1 MTKEADSIVKFIRGK
16 EYQMINPNLGGGSFG
31 KTVIIKDEFI
41 DELFVAKKYEPHP
54 YIEQDSE
61 KKAKFFRSFLDEI
74 KILYKLNHKNIV
86 RIFNYFPYVENQT
99 GYIIM
104 EYIDGRNINDFI
116 LNYSSLKEKAT
127 LDDIFM
133 QLIDGFE
140 YIENH
145 NIIHRDIRS
154 GNILIDKNG
163 TVKIIDFGIGKF
175 IINDDMKMDTLVDE
189 ITRPSSLPHEY
200 YEGIYDSKT
209 DMFYLAELFNRLLIN
224 SKLTG
229 REYFSYHHI
238 LEKMMNSNA
247 KGRYNSFKEIQDTIS
262 EKDFINLKIN
272 PEDKKIYLQFTNFLF
287 DELEY
292 FLNKKNFVKTPKEF
306 LTNLE
311 EVLQNNLFEDFVQ
324 NNGKLLSTIID
335 EDYSYKNKNRLPIA
349 WLENFC
355 NWYKKYTLRAQE
367 LILKN
372 IISKLSNKYIKF
384 DDSDLPF

>member
-1 MTKEADSIVKFIRGK
+1 MTKETDSIIKFIRGK

-31 KTVIIKDEFI
+31 RTVIIKDEFI
-41 DELFVAKKYEPHP
+41 DELFVAKKYEPQP
-54 YIEQDSE
+54 DIEQDSE

-86 RIFNYFPYVENQT
+86 RIFNYFPYEENQT

-175 IINDDMKMDTLVDE
+175 IINDDMNMDTLVDE

-224 SKLTG
+224 SELTG
-229 REYFSYHHI
+229 LEYFSYHHI
-238 LEKMMNSNA
+238 LENMMNCNA
-247 KGRYNSFKEIQDTIS
+247 KDRYNSFKEIQDTIRK
-262 EKDFINLKIN
+262 KDFINLTIH
-272 PEDKKIYLQFTNFLF
+272 PEDKKIYLQFTDFLF
-287 DELEY
+287 NELIN
-292 FLNKKNFVKTPKEF
+292 FLNKRNFVNTPQEF

-311 EVLQNNLFEDFVQ
+311 TVLQNNIFEDFVQ
-324 NNGKLLSTIID
+324 NNAELLNTIINGG
-335 EDYSYKNKNRLPIA
+335 YSYKNKNCLPIA
-349 WLENFC
+349 WLEKFC
-355 NWYKKYTLRAQE
+355 SWYKNYTPRSQE

-372 IISKLSNKYIKF
+372 IISKLSNKNIKS
-384 DDSDLPF
+384 DDLDLPF